1 MLQLNLNSQLSGT
14 LCQDQLKQ
22 LRIADTWSDS
32 VKKMST
38 NVKDPITSVFK
49 VGSKMSE
56 LFYGK
61 AENGDEDEREQQ
73 QEAQV

>member
-1 MLQLNLNSQLSGT
+1 
-14 LCQDQLKQ
+14 
-22 LRIADTWSDS
+22 
-32 VKKMST
+32 MST
-38 NVKDPITSVFK
+38 NVKDPITRVFK

-73 QEAQV
+73 QETQA